1 LLSPG
6 CEGFDAI
13 FTSRGLARAV
23 FLFEVGHP
31 SSIERI
37 DHHFDARTRSALR
50 PPAPLARGFS
60 VPQMLLRNGR
70 RRARAPKPPPGRNR
84 GGGGKA
90 NQFVC
95 VDGAG
100 VIPDSG
106 YIRKEK
112 MTSRAKIRIRS
123 GKS

>member
-60 VPQMLLRNGR
+60 VPQMLSRNGR
-70 RRARAPKPPPGRNR
+70 RRARAEAAAGTAEGQINSYVWMLPKSYLSR
-84 GGGGKA
+84 
-90 NQFVC
+90 V
-95 VDGAG
+95 
-100 VIPDSG
+100 
-106 YIRKEK
+106 
-112 MTSRAKIRIRS
+112 TSARQK
-123 GKS
+123 

>member
-60 VPQMLLRNGR
+60 VPQMYGALAC
-70 RRARAPKPPPGRNR
+70 ARAHPAAGTAEGQINSYMWMLPKSYLSRVTS
-84 GGGGKA
+84 A
-90 NQFVC
+90 
-95 VDGAG
+95 
-100 VIPDSG
+100 
-106 YIRKEK
+106 RKK
-112 MTSRAKIRIRS
+112 
-123 GKS
+123 